1 MPDPCICFSE
11 VERLH
16 DFFQGWFRGDL
27 AGDDFAGCEAA
38 LAPGFAIVTP
48 GGDLVRRDE
57 LLAALRR
64 HHGKEPRDFAI
75 ETVGRQCHQVND
87 VHLVT
92 YEERQSGPRST
103 IRLSTAAITA
113 GDDGFLW
120 HSVHE
125 TWVTV

>member
-1 MPDPCICFSE
+1 MPDTCFCFDE
-11 VERLH
+11 VARLH

-27 AGDDFAGCEAA
+27 AVGDFTGCESA
-38 LAPGFAIVTP
+38 LAADFSIVTP

-57 LLAALRR
+57 LLSALRR

-75 ETVGRQCHQVND
+75 ETVGRRCHQVND

-113 GDDGFLW
+113 VGDGFSW

-125 TWVTV
+125 TWVTG

>member
-1 MPDPCICFSE
+1 MPEGCICFDE
-11 VERLH
+11 VGRLH
-16 DFFQGWFRGDL
+16 EFFQGWFRGDL
-27 AGDDFAGCEAA
+27 DPDDFAQCESS
-38 LAPGFAIVTP
+38 LGEGFTIVTP
-48 GGDLVRRDE
+48 GGELIHRDE
-57 LLAALRR
+57 LLAALHQHRGR
-64 HHGKEPRDFAI
+64 ETPGFAI
-75 ETVGRQCHQVND
+75 ETVGRTCHRVNN